1 MAKQRISSTDLAWIF
16 REKMKAG
23 DCGRTVPAAIVW
35 HGTSWKALTDKVLIK
50 RFPRCA
56 EQIERIQKELREI
69 YVLRR

>member
-1 MAKQRISSTDLAWIF
+1 
-16 REKMKAG
+16 MKETG
-23 DCGRTVPAAIVW
+23 DCGRTIPVAIVR